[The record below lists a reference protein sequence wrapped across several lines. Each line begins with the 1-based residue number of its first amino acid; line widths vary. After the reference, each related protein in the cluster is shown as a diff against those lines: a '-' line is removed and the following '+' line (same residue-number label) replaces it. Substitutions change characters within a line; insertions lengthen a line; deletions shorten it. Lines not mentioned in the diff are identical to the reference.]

1 MTLHELATNAAKHGA
16 LSTDTGRVALSWS
29 VEAGRL
35 RLEWRETGGP
45 TVRPP
50 DRRGYGMKV
59 LTRALEGIG
68 GRTSVDWAHA
78 GLICT
83 AELPL
88 TVEPVTEAF
97 R

>member
-1 MTLHELATNAAKHGA
+1 
-16 LSTDTGRVALSWS
+16 
-29 VEAGRL
+29 
-35 RLEWRETGGP
+35 
-45 TVRPP
+45 
-50 DRRGYGMKV
+50 MKV